1 MILVKDEQTN
11 NMKTL
16 SFLLLVGFLA
26 VSCENKTQ
34 NNDVDVYEDS
44 LLLEDTYQ
52 ETVPMTDTLNM
63 NADSTYYET
72 DTLNMRIE

>member
-1 MILVKDEQTN
+1 
-11 NMKTL
+11 MKTL